1 MLNHPAGRLLLVA
14 AALSAA
20 LSALAAVP
28 TFWRIESQAD
38 FLGGDTDGVSISS
51 DGTVSLAPAAQVLGE
66 ATDPQ
71 LWSLASAAAGVV
83 YAGSGNDG
91 RIYKV
96 DASGTMNVFVDTNEL
111 QVHALVVDRRG
122 NLYAGTSPRGV
133 VYRIDPSGAQEV
145 FFDPEDRYIWAL
157 ALDSLNNLLVATGD
171 KAQIHRVSSSGESE
185 VLFTSEETHVVSL
198 ALDGSDNIYAGTA
211 SNGLVLK
218 VDASGDASVLFDTP
232 FEEARAL
239 VTDTRGHVFVAT
251 VNGGS
256 RPVSA
261 PSMPS
266 STPSTPTSV
275 TSGVTASV
283 TVTTSAT
290 PAITSTSGTSGV
302 RSSGS
307 AKGALYRIDADGTAE
322 ELWKFLDDTPLSL
335 LLATDDRLMVGTGK
349 EGRVFL
355 VNQNKTSSLLLSVE
369 ADQVTEIQAGKG
381 GAVLLATAN
390 PAKVYRLNR
399 GRRTEGIYQSPTKDT
414 ETVSFW
420 GRIRWEARVPSGT
433 SVAIQTRSGNSAE
446 PDNTWSD
453 WSARY
458 TEGTGT
464 QIASPRAR
472 FFQWRATLNST
483 GETSPEILDVT
494 AIYLQQNLPPEVAGI
509 TIHPPGRVFQKPI
522 VTTGQIE
529 VLGMVETLADGAQGG
544 NDVASGNGASTP
556 PLNLTAMSRP
566 VYRKG
571 IQTVTWN
578 VTDPNKDDLS
588 FDVHYRAEGENLWRV
603 LREGL
608 TSPVIAW
615 DTVAMPDGRYT
626 LKVIASDLPGNP
638 ADLARTRERMSRSF
652 EVDNTP
658 PRVEALAVST
668 SSSSGGHQV
677 RFVARDEI
685 SPIRRVEYTINS
697 GAWKVVFPIDGIADS
712 TEESF
717 AFELDGY
724 GDGGVY
730 TLVVKLT
737 DGLGN
742 VGTARADLR

>member
-1 MLNHPAGRLLLVA
+1 M
-14 AALSAA
+14 
-20 LSALAAVP
+20 
-28 TFWRIESQAD
+28 
-38 FLGGDTDGVSISS
+38 
-51 DGTVSLAPAAQVLGE
+51 
-66 ATDPQ
+66 
-71 LWSLASAAAGVV
+71 
-83 YAGSGNDG
+83 
-91 RIYKV
+91 
-96 DASGTMNVFVDTNEL
+96 
-111 QVHALVVDRRG
+111 
-122 NLYAGTSPRGV
+122 
-133 VYRIDPSGAQEV
+133 
-145 FFDPEDRYIWAL
+145 
-157 ALDSLNNLLVATGD
+157 
-171 KAQIHRVSSSGESE
+171 
-185 VLFTSEETHVVSL
+185 
-198 ALDGSDNIYAGTA
+198 
-211 SNGLVLK
+211 
-218 VDASGDASVLFDTP
+218 
-232 FEEARAL
+232 
-239 VTDTRGHVFVAT
+239 
-251 VNGGS
+251 
-256 RPVSA
+256 
-261 PSMPS
+261 
-266 STPSTPTSV
+266 
-275 TSGVTASV
+275 
-283 TVTTSAT
+283 
-290 PAITSTSGTSGV
+290 
-302 RSSGS
+302 
-307 AKGALYRIDADGTAE
+307 
-322 ELWKFLDDTPLSL
+322 
-335 LLATDDRLMVGTGK
+335 
-349 EGRVFL
+349 
-355 VNQNKTSSLLLSVE
+355 
-369 ADQVTEIQAGKG
+369 
-381 GAVLLATAN
+381 
-390 PAKVYRLNR
+390 
-399 GRRTEGIYQSPTKDT
+399 
-414 ETVSFW
+414 
-420 GRIRWEARVPSGT
+420 
-433 SVAIQTRSGNSAE
+433 
-446 PDNTWSD
+446 
-453 WSARY
+453 
-458 TEGTGT
+458 
-464 QIASPRAR
+464 
-472 FFQWRATLNST
+472 
-483 GETSPEILDVT
+483 
-494 AIYLQQNLPPEVAGI
+494 AGI

>member
-1 MLNHPAGRLLLVA
+1 LLNHPAGRLLLVA
-14 AALSAA
+14 ATLSAG

-28 TFWRIESQAD
+28 TFWRVESQAD
-38 FLGGDTDGVSISS
+38 FLSGDTDGVSISS
-51 DGTVSLAPAAQVLGE
+51 EGTVSLAPAAQVLGE

-71 LWSLASAAAGVV
+71 LWSLATGGDGVV

-91 RIYKV
+91 RIFKV
-96 DASGTMNVFVDTNEL
+96 DASGTMNVFADTNEL

-133 VYRIDPSGAQEV
+133 VYRIDPSGAKEV
-145 FFDPEDRYIWAL
+145 FFDPEDRYIWAI

-171 KAQIHRVSSSGESE
+171 KAQIHRVNSSGESE
-185 VLFTSEETHVVSL
+185 VLFTSEETHIVSL
-198 ALDGSDNIYAGTA
+198 ALDASDNIYAGTA

-218 VDASGDASVLFDTP
+218 VDASGDVSVLFDTP
-232 FEEARAL
+232 YEEARAL

-251 VNGGS
+251 VNGSS
-256 RPVSA
+256 RAASK
-261 PSMPS
+261 PSLPS
-266 STPSTPTSV
+266 STPSTTTSI
-275 TSGVTASV
+275 TSSVTASV
-283 TVTTSAT
+283 TVTTST
-290 PAITSTSGTSGV
+290 MPAIASTSGTTNV
-302 RSSGS
+302 LSSGS
-307 AKGALYRIDADGTAE
+307 AKGGLYRIDADGAAE
-322 ELWKFLDDTPLSL
+322 ELWRFIEDTPLSL
-335 LLATDDRLMVGTGK
+335 LLSTDDRLMVGTGNA
-349 EGRVFL
+349 GRVFL
-355 VNQNKTSSLLLSVE
+355 VNQNQTSVLLLSVE
-369 ADQVTEIQAGKG
+369 ADQVTAMQAGVG

-390 PAKVYRLNR
+390 SAKVYRLNR
-399 GRRTEGIYQSPTKDT
+399 GRRTEGTYQSPTKDT
-414 ETVSFW
+414 DTVSFW

-458 TEGTGT
+458 TEAAGT
-464 QIASPRAR
+464 QISSPRAR

-494 AIYLQQNLPPEVAGI
+494 AIYLQQNLAPEVTGI

-522 VTTGQIE
+522 VTTGQID
-529 VLGMVETLADGAQGG
+529 VLGMIETLAEDALGG
-544 NDVASGNGASTP
+544 NGVSGANGAATP

-571 IQTVTWN
+571 IQTVTWTA
-578 VTDPNKDDLS
+578 TDPNKDDLS

-638 ADLARTRERMSRSF
+638 ANLARTRERTSRSL

-658 PRVEALAVST
+658 PLVEALTVT
-668 SSSSGGHQV
+668 SSSGGHQV

-685 SPIRRVEYTINS
+685 SPIRRAEYTVNS
-697 GAWKVVFPIDGIADS
+697 GPWKVVFPIDGIADS

-717 AFELDGY
+717 DFALDGY
-724 GDGGVY
+724 VDGGVY

-742 VGTARADLR
+742 VGTAREELR

>member
-1 MLNHPAGRLLLVA
+1 MRKQPAGRVLLVA
-14 AALSAA
+14 AALSAE
-20 LSALAAVP
+20 LVALAAVP
-28 TFWRIESQAD
+28 TFWRVESQAD
-38 FLGGDTDGVSISS
+38 FLAGDTDGVSISS
-51 DGTVSLAPAAQVLGE
+51 EGTVSLAPAAQVLGE
-66 ATDPQ
+66 TTDPQ
-71 LWSLASAAAGVV
+71 LWSLASDRDGVV

-133 VYRIDPSGAQEV
+133 VYRIDPSGAQEI

-171 KAQIHRVSSSGESE
+171 EAQVHRVSRSGESE
-185 VLFTSEETHVVSL
+185 VLFTSEETHIVSL

-218 VDASGDASVLFDTP
+218 LNASGDASVLFDTP
-232 FEEARAL
+232 FEEVRAL
-239 VTDTRGHVFVAT
+239 VTDTRGRVFVTT

-266 STPSTPTSV
+266 STPSPTTNV
-275 TSGVTASV
+275 TSEVTASV
-283 TVTTSAT
+283 TVTTSTT
-290 PAITSTSGTSGV
+290 PVVASAASTSDV
-302 RSSGS
+302 LSSGS
-307 AKGALYRIDADGTAE
+307 AKGALYRIDADGATE
-322 ELWKFLDDTPLSL
+322 ELWKFIQDTPLSL
-335 LLATDDRLMVGTGK
+335 LLSTDDRLMVGTGNA
-349 EGRVFL
+349 GRVFF

-369 ADQVTEIQAGKG
+369 ADQVTAMQAGVG

-390 PAKVYRLNR
+390 PAKLYRLNR
-399 GRRTEGIYQSPTKDT
+399 GRRTEGTYQSPTKDT

-453 WSARY
+453 WSTRY
-458 TEGTGT
+458 TEATGT
-464 QIASPRAR
+464 QITSPRGR

-494 AIYLQQNLPPEVAGI
+494 AIYLQQNLPPEVSGI

-522 VTTGQIE
+522 VTTGEIE
-529 VLGMVETLADGAQGG
+529 VLGMVGTLSDDGR
-544 NDVASGNGASTP
+544 DGNGVPSANGP

-571 IQTVTWN
+571 VQTVTWN
-578 VTDPNKDDLS
+578 GTDPNKDDLT
-588 FDVHYRAEGENLWRV
+588 FDVHYRAEGETLWRV

-615 DTVAMPDGRYT
+615 DTVGMPDGRYT
-626 LKVIASDLPGNP
+626 LKIIASDLSGNP
-638 ADLARTRERMSRSF
+638 AELARTRERMSRSL
-652 EVDNTP
+652 EIDNTP
-658 PRVEALAVST
+658 PRVEALAVS
-668 SSSSGGHQV
+668 SSSGGHQIG
-677 RFVARDEI
+677 FVARDEI
-685 SPIRRVEYTINS
+685 SPIRRVEYTVNS
-697 GAWKVVFPIDGIADS
+697 GAWKVVFPVDGIADS

-717 AFELDGY
+717 DFELDGY

-742 VGTARADLR
+742 VGTAEAELR

>member
-1 MLNHPAGRLLLVA
+1 MLIHPAGRPLLVA

-20 LSALAAVP
+20 LSAIAAVP

-38 FLGGDTDGVSISS
+38 FLAGDTDGISISS
-51 DGTVSLAPAAQVLGE
+51 EGTVSLAPAAQVLGE

-71 LWSLASAAAGVV
+71 LWSLASDRDGVV

-133 VYRIDPSGAQEV
+133 VYRIDPSGSQEV
-145 FFDPEDRYIWAL
+145 FFDPEDRYVWAL

-185 VLFTSEETHVVSL
+185 ILFTSEETHIVSL
-198 ALDGSDNIYAGTA
+198 ALDASDNIYAGTA

-256 RPVSA
+256 RPVSE
-261 PSMPS
+261 P
-266 STPSTPTSV
+266 STPSSAPSTTTNI
-275 TSGVTASV
+275 TSGVSASV
-283 TVTTSAT
+283 TVTTSAA
-290 PAITSTSGTSGV
+290 PLITSTSGFSNV
-302 RSSGS
+302 FSSGS
-307 AKGALYRIDADGTAE
+307 AKGALFRIDADGTAE
-322 ELWKFLDDTPLSL
+322 ELWKFVEDTPLAL
-335 LLATDDRLMVGTGK
+335 LLSTDDRLMVGTGNA
-349 EGRVFL
+349 GRVFL
-355 VNQNKTSSLLLSVE
+355 VNQNKTSTLLLSVE
-369 ADQVTEIQAGKG
+369 ADQITAMQTGVG

-433 SVAIQTRSGNSAE
+433 SITIQTRSGNSTE

-458 TEGTGT
+458 TDGAGT

-509 TIHPPGRVFQKPI
+509 TIHSPGRVFLKPI
-522 VTTGQIE
+522 ITTGQID
-529 VLGMVETLADGAQGG
+529 VLGMVETLADDAQGG
-544 NDVASGNGASTP
+544 NGVASGNGTSTT

-578 VTDPNKDDLS
+578 ATDPNKDDLT
-588 FDVHYRAEGENLWRV
+588 FDVHYRAEGESLWRV

-608 TSPVIAW
+608 SGPVIAW

-626 LKVIASDLPGNP
+626 LKVIASDLPANP
-638 ADLARTRERMSRSF
+638 TDIARTRERMSRSF

-658 PRVEALAVST
+658 PRVDALAVS
-668 SSSSGGHQV
+668 SSSSPGRHQV

-685 SPIRRVEYTINS
+685 SPIRRAEYTINS

-717 AFELDGY
+717 DFELDGY

-742 VGTARADLR
+742 VGTARAELR